1 MCYFLY
7 GIINQEVNADA
18 VTALCAKTEFRFSV
32 GTKHDL
38 KLCIAEDGNSDA
50 CRVTDWVCDC
60 TFPMCME
67 DPHAQELQAL
77 VDLIAAL
84 RDVPNA
90 QTVYLCKTWAGKRNK
105 KERSVRLDDID
116 LCAFLAN
123 AQVNTL
129 YCIQF

>member
-7 GIINQEVNADA
+7 GAINKDA
-18 VTALCAKTEFRFSV
+18 SIPAVDAICAQTAYRFHV
-32 GTKHDL
+32 GTKHDV
-38 KLCIAEDGNSDA
+38 KSCVVQNGDSDSF
-50 CRVTDWVCDC
+50 RITDWVCDC

-67 DPHAQELQAL
+67 DPHAQELQVLAN
-77 VDLIAAL
+77 LIAAL

-90 QTVYLCKTWAGKRNK
+90 QTIYLCKTWAGKRNK